1 MNAADGAD
9 GCALTAELTEGWSAD
24 LMGNLA
30 VADAADAVDLPEIRE
45 KGWTFRVICFS
56 LSTALTGI
64 RADEDKTDG
73 LALGTDL
80 RAIRLAG
87 SHFVVRLE
95 SVDAG
100 CFISV
105 RCLIAGCLGAGC
117 LGAGCLGAGCLGA
130 GCFIALAVAA
140 ALVPVADVVVG
151 CQWAIFVGVHFV
163 TGAAGAAGA
172 IFFGVRGGSTGLL
185 RMASAIS
192 GRRIGYVGSGS
203 RTCHWLTWAV
213 NRFLR
218 QRYPASEALLLGALA
233 DAAVVVSGVG
243 SVLAGA
249 SPVFWEVSL
258 EKACLVRDPVKVT
271 LGPKI
276 PMTMKWDI
284 DGRSILSMSLASR
297 GRTVK

>member
-1 MNAADGAD
+1 VNAADRAD

-30 VADAADAVDLPEIRE
+30 VADAADAADLPEIRA
-45 KGWTFRVICFS
+45 KGWTFRIICFS
-56 LSTALTGI
+56 LSTAVTEI
-64 RADEDKTDG
+64 RAGEDKTDG

-105 RCLIAGCLGAGC
+105 RCLIAGCFKSVISGFGAGC
-117 LGAGCLGAGCLGA
+117 FGA

-140 ALVPVADVVVG
+140 AVVPVADVGVG
-151 CQWAIFVGVHFV
+151 CQWAIFFGVLFV
-163 TGAAGAAGA
+163 TGAAGAV
-172 IFFGVRGGSTGLL
+172 FFGVRGGSTGLL
-185 RMASAIS
+185 GMASANS
-192 GRRIGYVGSGS
+192 GRRMGYVGSGS
-203 RTCHWLTWAV
+203 RTCRWLTWAV
-213 NRFLR
+213 NRFPR
-218 QRYPASEALLLGALA
+218 HRYPAPEALLLGALA
-233 DAAVVVSGVG
+233 DAAVVGSGVG

-249 SPVFWEVSL
+249 SPVFWEASL

-284 DGRSILSMSLASR
+284 DGRSILSMSLASQ

>member
-117 LGAGCLGAGCLGA
+117 LGAGC
-130 GCFIALAVAA
+130 FIALAVAA

-163 TGAAGAAGA
+163 TGAAGA

-249 SPVFWEVSL
+249 SPVFREASM
-258 EKACLVRDPVKVT
+258 EKAFLVSDPVKAT

>member
-1 MNAADGAD
+1 MF
-9 GCALTAELTEGWSAD
+9 LVEYS
-24 LMGNLA
+24 LA
-30 VADAADAVDLPEIRE
+30 
-45 KGWTFRVICFS
+45 
-56 LSTALTGI
+56 GI
-64 RADEDKTDG
+64 RAREDKTDG

-87 SHFVVRLE
+87 SYFVIRLE
-95 SVDAG
+95 TVDTG

-105 RCLIAGCLGAGC
+105 RCLIAGCFNAVISGF
-117 LGAGCLGAGCLGA
+117 GAGCLGA

-140 ALVPVADVVVG
+140 AVVPVADVVVG
-151 CQWAIFVGVHFV
+151 CQWAIFFGVLSV
-163 TGAAGAAGA
+163 TGAAGAVF
-172 IFFGVRGGSTGLL
+172 IGVRGGSTGLL
-185 RMASAIS
+185 VMASAIS

-203 RTCHWLTWAV
+203 RTCLWLTWAV

-218 QRYPASEALLLGALA
+218 RRYPAPEALLLGALA

-249 SPVFWEVSL
+249 SPVFWEASL